1 MKNFSKFA
9 LTSIAALTVASPLV
23 NTDANAKKESATQKI
38 NAEVTQ
44 QTDAPKALKALPD
57 SQNVKNHYKDYA
69 VTDTQKTTKVLP
81 IIPYNLKL
89 VILMPLIKR

>member
-9 LTSIAALTVASPLV
+9 LTSIAALTVAKPLSQYGCQCE
-23 NTDANAKKESATQKI
+23 KGSATQKI

-81 IIPYNLKL
+81 IIPTT
-89 VILMPLIKR
+89 

>member
-23 NTDANAKKESATQKI
+23 NTDANAKKGSATQKI

-57 SQNVKNHYKDYA
+57 SQNVKIIIKITLLLIPKRQQRFYPLYLQPKVGHTYA
-69 VTDTQKTTKVLP
+69 
-81 IIPYNLKL
+81 
-89 VILMPLIKR
+89 LIKR